1 LPTPLKDYMQTKAI
15 LEFTYPEDEDNLLFA
30 MKGKDM
36 YKALTSIK
44 MAVTGEF
51 THKADMNVAL
61 KRVRDLTDQM
71 LAELGE

>member
-1 LPTPLKDYMQTKAI
+1 MQPKVI
-15 LEFTYPEDEDNLLFA
+15 LEFTYPDDEDNLLFA
-30 MKGKDM
+30 IKGKDM
-36 YKALTSIK
+36 YKTLTSIK

-71 LAELGE
+71 LQELGE